1 MTATLH
7 ETIRVVIV
15 DDSAT
20 IRTML
25 NALFGEIPTISV
37 CGMAENGAEAV
48 DLVLI
53 KRPDVVVMDMQMPLL
68 NGLDAA
74 RRILEQWPQAHI
86 IMNSAFGDQALM
98 DEAAALGIAGY
109 ITKDQRPS
117 KLVKAVLAV
126 GSPVPDS
133 SGNSTPGGTP

>member
-1 MTATLH
+1 MTSASTMS

-25 NALFGEIPTISV
+25 GALFNEIPTISV
-37 CGMAENGAEAV
+37 CGMAENGSEGV
-48 DLVLI
+48 NLVLAE
-53 KRPDVVVMDMQMPLL
+53 RPDVVVMDMQMPLL

-74 RRILEQWPQAHI
+74 RQILEHWPDARI
-86 IMNSAFGDQALM
+86 IMNSAFGDQALI
-98 DEAAALGIAGY
+98 DEASSVGIADY

-117 KLVKAVLAV
+117 ALVRAVLAT
-126 GSPVPDS
+126 GTT
-133 SGNSTPGGTP
+133 SGGAR

>member
-1 MTATLH
+1 MTSASMMS

-25 NALFGEIPTISV
+25 SALFNEIPSISV
-37 CGMAENGAEAV
+37 CGMAENGSEGVNVVLAE
-48 DLVLI
+48 
-53 KRPDVVVMDMQMPLL
+53 RPDVVVMDMQMPLL

-74 RRILEQWPQAHI
+74 RQILENWPGARI
-86 IMNSAFGDQALM
+86 IMNSAFGDQALI
-98 DEAAALGIAGY
+98 DEASSVGITSY

-117 KLVKAVLAV
+117 ALVRAVLAA
-126 GSPVPDS
+126 GIPTRGPQ
-133 SGNSTPGGTP
+133 